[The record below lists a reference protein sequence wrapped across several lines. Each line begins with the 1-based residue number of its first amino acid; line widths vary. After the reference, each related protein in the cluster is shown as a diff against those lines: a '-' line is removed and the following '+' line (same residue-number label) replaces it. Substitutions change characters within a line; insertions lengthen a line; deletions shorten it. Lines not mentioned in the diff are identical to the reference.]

1 MDMVSPSYM
10 VFAILALP
18 SVVYTR
24 YMLGDGPRLA
34 DSTAVLQVVLPR
46 NRRPWYIRYMY
57 ELYIEAMEGRVA
69 RGGRSMEQQ
78 TAIGYR
84 ETTKEGMKPIGADS
98 MVT

>member
-46 NRRPWYIRYMY
+46 NRRP
-57 ELYIEAMEGRVA
+57 
-69 RGGRSMEQQ
+69 
-78 TAIGYR
+78 
-84 ETTKEGMKPIGADS
+84 
-98 MVT
+98 

>member
-24 YMLGDGPRLA
+24 YMLGDVPRLA

-46 NRRPWYIRYMY
+46 DRRP
-57 ELYIEAMEGRVA
+57 
-69 RGGRSMEQQ
+69 
-78 TAIGYR
+78 
-84 ETTKEGMKPIGADS
+84 
-98 MVT
+98 